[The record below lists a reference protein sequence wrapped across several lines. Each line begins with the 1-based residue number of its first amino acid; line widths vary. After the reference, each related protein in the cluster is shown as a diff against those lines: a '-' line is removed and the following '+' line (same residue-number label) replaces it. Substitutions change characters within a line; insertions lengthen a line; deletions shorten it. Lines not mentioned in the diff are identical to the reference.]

1 METTGETAVVVDSQH
16 HHHHQQQHL
25 KQQPLQQHNPF
36 SVSFMIG
43 DILKP
48 QTDNNNKATADF
60 GGNSRKQHTVASDID
75 EEGERIKCYGSSS
88 ENDNSLLLNGVSR
101 VHDTSALES
110 DPDGDL
116 DPDCDPHDDDEEEE
130 EDDLDV
136 ENVDEDM
143 ADLETSE
150 RLNETSGSST
160 LNSSDGSHKNHND
173 SDSDGQ
179 KENGGKKDGEKNSVD
194 EKEKKPEKPPFSYN
208 ALIMM
213 AIRGS
218 PEKRLTLNGIY
229 EFIMKNF
236 PYYRDNKQGWQ
247 NSIRH
252 NLSLNKCF
260 VKVPRHYDDPGKGNY
275 WMLDPSADDVFIGGT
290 TGKLRR
296 RTTAASRSRL
306 VALQKR
312 AAFPG
317 SPYWSPYAPGG
328 CYPGSPLGM
337 TRGGGGPAER
347 LQAMYWPSATDAA
360 AAAAM
365 SSPAMLSAAMAL
377 PGYAASAS
385 LSSVAARGH
394 HGSPYGSPL
403 LPVVSTGPTA
413 ASSPIVPKPIPVIA
427 TGKQPSFTMDNL
439 LGRTGSP
446 PGTLERPS
454 PIRPAGT
461 PLDLSRGETGPVV
474 ISPSTSASPVKHH
487 QHHPTSTSSPSSSP
501 LVSSSAPPAVVGLPA
516 SGPHLVSSSGSLLPS
531 PATTHHTQAPFPP
544 HLSQAQA
551 AYLHELYAR
560 AAGLGGFPTGGIP
573 TPGGIPLGGLPH
585 HSAYSTL
592 SSAHTDGPSK

>member
-1 METTGETAVVVDSQH
+1 M
-16 HHHHQQQHL
+16 
-25 KQQPLQQHNPF
+25 
-36 SVSFMIG
+36 
-43 DILKP
+43 
-48 QTDNNNKATADF
+48 
-60 GGNSRKQHTVASDID
+60 KQHAVASDID

-88 ENDNSLLLNGVSR
+88 ENDNSLLLNGVAR

-116 DPDCDPHDDDEEEE
+116 DLDCDPDDD

-136 ENVDEDM
+136 ENVEEDM
-143 ADLETSE
+143 VDLETSE

-160 LNSSDGSHKNHND
+160 LNSSDSSHKNHSD
-173 SDSDGQ
+173 SDIDGQ
-179 KENGGKKDGEKNSVD
+179 KENGEKKEGEKNDGD

-317 SPYWSPYAPGG
+317 SPYWSPYAPGA

-337 TRGGGGPAER
+337 TRGGGPAER
-347 LQAMYWPSATDAA
+347 LQAMYWPSAAAA

-365 SSPAMLSAAMAL
+365 SSSAMLSAAMAL
-377 PGYAASAS
+377 PGYATSAS

-394 HGSPYGSPL
+394 HVSPYSSPL
-403 LPVVSTGPTA
+403 LPVVTTGPTA

-427 TGKQPSFTMDNL
+427 TGKQPGFTMDDL

-454 PIRPAGT
+454 PIRPTGA

-474 ISPSTSASPVKHH
+474 ISPPSSVSPVK
-487 QHHPTSTSSPSSSP
+487 HHPTSTSSPSSSP
-501 LVSSSAPPAVVGLPA
+501 LVSSTAPPAVVGLPA
-516 SGPHLVSSSGSLLPS
+516 SGPHLASSPGSLLPS
-531 PATTHHTQAPFPP
+531 PATTHTPTPFPL

-551 AYLHELYAR
+551 AYLQELHAR
-560 AAGLGGFPTGGIP
+560 AAGLGGFPAGGIP
-573 TPGGIPLGGLPH
+573 TPGGIPLAGLPH

-592 SSAHTDGPSK
+592 LSAHSEGPSK